1 MTGNGGGLAR
11 AARGAVLISALT
23 VGMLAVVLA
32 IYIVYV
38 YALWMQAMRS
48 DAAPGLPPP

>member
-1 MTGNGGGLAR
+1 
-11 AARGAVLISALT
+11 
-23 VGMLAVVLA
+23 MLAAVLA

-48 DAAPGLPPP
+48 DTPGLPPP